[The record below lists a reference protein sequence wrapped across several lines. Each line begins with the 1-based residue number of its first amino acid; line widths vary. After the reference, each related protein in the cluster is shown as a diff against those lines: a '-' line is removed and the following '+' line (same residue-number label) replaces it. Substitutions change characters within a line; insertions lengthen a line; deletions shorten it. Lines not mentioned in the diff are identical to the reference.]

1 MPARLAGGTGN
12 HFQTPPARAGVDA
25 CNLDLHSKTSR
36 AELLA
41 MWYSNLYR
49 NVLQRLENLD
59 FHQFSLLV
67 IIIVVFGFYCL
78 RGFGSRSNY

>member
-1 MPARLAGGTGN
+1 
-12 HFQTPPARAGVDA
+12 
-25 CNLDLHSKTSR
+25 
-36 AELLA
+36 

-49 NVLQRLENLD
+49 NVFQRIENLD

-67 IIIVVFGFYCL
+67 IVIVAFGFFCL